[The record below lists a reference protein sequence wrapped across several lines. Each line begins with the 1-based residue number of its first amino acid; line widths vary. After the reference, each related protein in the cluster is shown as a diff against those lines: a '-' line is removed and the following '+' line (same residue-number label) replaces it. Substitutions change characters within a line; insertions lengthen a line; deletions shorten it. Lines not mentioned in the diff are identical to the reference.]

1 MGVRLIAK
9 MRRWLLVLPL
19 LALSLL
25 AARRLGAVAADAWGA
40 RLGRALSESASQLPH
55 PEPAA
60 PMEPIPEL
68 EPDPPFESPAADSEL
83 GRPNQR
89 GKHRAAPAPGAVFVS
104 QSAVLRLAEA
114 RAMPRAVPVPARGK
128 RPAGLRLIGVGALG
142 IGMRDGDVLTEVL
155 GTPVRSTGQVIQMV
169 IQARGRRE
177 RVISG
182 KFYRGELPLSVVVEQ
197 PYIDAAPTRTKSSD
211 TP

>member
-1 MGVRLIAK
+1 MAK
-9 MRRWLLVLPL
+9 MRRWLLVLPPL
-19 LALSLL
+19 TLSLL
-25 AARRLGAVAADAWGA
+25 AARRIGAVAADSWGA

-60 PMEPIPEL
+60 SFDPIPAL
-68 EPDPPFESPAADSEL
+68 EPDLPFEPPTADSEL
-83 GRPNQR
+83 ARPNR
-89 GKHRAAPAPGAVFVS
+89 RSKHGAPPASGAVFVP
-104 QSAVLRLAEA
+104 QSAVVRLAEA
-114 RAMPRAVPVPARGK
+114 HAMPRAVPVPARGN

-155 GTPVRSTGQVIQMV
+155 GTPVSSTGQVIQMV

-182 KFYRGELPLSVVVEQ
+182 KFYRGEVPLSVVVEQ
-197 PYIDAAPTRTKSSD
+197 PYIDAAAPQR
-211 TP
+211 